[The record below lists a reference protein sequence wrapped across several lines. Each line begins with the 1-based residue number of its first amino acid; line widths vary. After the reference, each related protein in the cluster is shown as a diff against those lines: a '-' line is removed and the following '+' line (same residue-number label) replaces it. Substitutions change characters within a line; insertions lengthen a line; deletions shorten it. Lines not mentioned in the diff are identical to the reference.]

1 MGTKPAQAVLICVA
15 VAKGNEGI
23 ELRNGPRLLAST
35 TLAAAMAWPTAR
47 IEIGQRRREHSR
59 GKGEDGN
66 G

>member
-35 TLAAAMAWPTAR
+35 TLAAAMTWPTAG
-47 IEIGQRRREHSR
+47 IEIGKR
-59 GKGEDGN
+59 
-66 G
+66 